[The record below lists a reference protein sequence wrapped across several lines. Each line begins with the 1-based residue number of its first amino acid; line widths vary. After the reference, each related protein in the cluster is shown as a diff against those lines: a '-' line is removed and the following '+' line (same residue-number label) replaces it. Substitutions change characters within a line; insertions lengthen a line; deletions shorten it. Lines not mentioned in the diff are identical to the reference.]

1 MNCPVCERS
10 LAPTLSICPS
20 CGAMMNDTV
29 REELRTKISIGT
41 ASRIESKPLQMYAR
55 GIMTPRPAMSA
66 PQSVK
71 RPETADLV
79 APKTSPTLVGFQN
92 KNAAL
97 PDWRIQLQNAV
108 QQRKG
113 GRGDVVASSAA
124 NNGTQFPTNGGAAL
138 KVEIVQR
145 VEAEPVPEISDPRVA
160 NAMRR
165 IAESRETFLEPE
177 PTRKKSIAPKS
188 VTMRPFGVV
197 APNGNTSA
205 ATVPARTIAPQKP
218 KLVSHSPFPVTM
230 KRDTNRLP
238 QIETTPDNEI
248 KVAEPVIEKVE
259 KLESGPLLA
268 EFAEIKRIRIR
279 AENTEIFDS
288 ETSDVE
294 TDEIEDLAPFSMR
307 FAAGVFDLIIGGFA
321 GMVLLSPIAF
331 SSDNWFTPA
340 GLLTFA
346 GTVAIVVFL
355 YMTISLGFT
364 GKTLGM
370 RLFSLELVDAV
381 ENEYPTLYQAAV
393 NSSIFI
399 LSLALGGAGFLTV
412 FFNEEKRAAH
422 DLLSGTILVREF

>member
-1 MNCPVCERS
+1 
-10 LAPTLSICPS
+10 
-20 CGAMMNDTV
+20 MNDTV
-29 REELRTKISIGT
+29 REELRTKISIGR
-41 ASRIESKPLQMYAR
+41 ASRIEPKATQKSER
-55 GIMTPRPAMSA
+55 GIMTARPALIV

-71 RPETADLV
+71 RQETADLGTFR
-79 APKTSPTLVGFQN
+79 TSPTLVGFQN
-92 KNAAL
+92 KNSAL

-108 QQRKG
+108 QQRKV
-113 GRGDVVASSAA
+113 GRVDAVAPSAP
-124 NNGTQFPTNGGAAL
+124 NSGTQFPTNGGAAI

-145 VEAEPVPEISDPRVA
+145 VEAESMPEPSDPRVA

-165 IAESRETFLEPE
+165 IAESREAFLEPE
-177 PTRKKSIAPKS
+177 PAPKKSIAPKPVS
-188 VTMRPFGVV
+188 MRPFGVV
-197 APNGNTSA
+197 SPNVSSSA
-205 ATVPARTIAPQKP
+205 AAAPARMIATQKP

-238 QIETTPDNEI
+238 QIDATQEDEI
-248 KVAEPVIEKVE
+248 KVVLPVIEKVE
-259 KLESGPLLA
+259 ELEGGHFPG

-288 ETSDVE
+288 ETSDFQ

-307 FAAGVFDLIIGGFA
+307 FGAGLFDLIIGAFA

-331 SSDNWFTPA
+331 TSGNWFTTV
-340 GLLTFA
+340 GLLTFV
-346 GTVAIVVFL
+346 GTVAIVMFL

-381 ENEYPTLYQAAV
+381 ENEYPTLCQAAV

-399 LSLALGGAGFLTV
+399 LSLVLGGAGFLTV

>member
-1 MNCPVCERS
+1 
-10 LAPTLSICPS
+10 
-20 CGAMMNDTV
+20 MMNDTV

-41 ASRIESKPLQMYAR
+41 ASRIESKPVQMSGR
-55 GIMTPRPAMSA
+55 GIMTSRPAMIA
-66 PQSVK
+66 PQLVK
-71 RPETADLV
+71 RQETADLV
-79 APKTSPTLVGFQN
+79 ASKTSPTLIGFQN

-113 GRGDVVASSAA
+113 GREDAVLSSSA
-124 NNGTQFPTNGGAAL
+124 NNGTQFAANGGAPL

-145 VEAEPVPEISDPRVA
+145 VEAEPIPEIADRRVA

-165 IAESRETFLEPE
+165 IAESSETFLESEVP
-177 PTRKKSIAPKS
+177 PKKSIAPKPIA
-188 VTMRPFGVV
+188 MRPFGVV
-197 APNGNTSA
+197 SPNGNAST
-205 ATVPARTIAPQKP
+205 ATPPVRTIATQKP

-238 QIETTPDNEI
+238 QIETTPGSEI
-248 KVAEPVIEKVE
+248 KVAEPIIEKVE
-259 KLESGPLLA
+259 RLESGPLPR

-279 AENTEIFDS
+279 AENTEIFDG
-288 ETSDVE
+288 EISDVE

-307 FAAGVFDLIIGGFA
+307 FAAGVFDLIIGAFA

-331 SSDNWFTPA
+331 TSGDWFTTA

-346 GTVAIVVFL
+346 GTVAIVMFL
-355 YMTISLGFT
+355 YMTVSLGFT

-399 LSLALGGAGFLTV
+399 LSLVLGGAGFLTV